1 MKWLV
6 RKGECGCFR
15 GFGWMVGWMGGCGYF
30 WGEVTVT
37 DYHYAF
43 IVAAQCHCVGQD
55 ARIRRNP
62 S

>member
-1 MKWLV
+1 MACKEGRVWVLQ
-6 RKGECGCFR
+6 
-15 GFGWMVGWMGGCGYF
+15 GFLGGWMGGCGYF
-30 WGEVTVT
+30 WGQVTVT

>member
-1 MKWLV
+1 VGASGVL
-6 RKGECGCFR
+6 G
-15 GFGWMVGWMGGCGYF
+15 GWMGGWMGGCGYF